1 MTAAAAV
8 ACVSSQRSCVHF
20 SDAILRQLHEF
31 ELLQKSRVSVAA
43 CEATSAPANSRK
55 RNDPAAHFF
64 QPPPSLSHHALS
76 P

>member
-1 MTAAAAV
+1 MSSAAAV
-8 ACVSSQRSCVHF
+8 ECVSSRRSCVHF

-43 CEATSAPANSRK
+43 CDASSAPANSRK
-55 RNDPAAHFF
+55 RNDPSANSLQQQ
-64 QPPPSLSHHALS
+64 QPLSHQALS

>member
-1 MTAAAAV
+1 MSVAAAV
-8 ACVSSQRSCVHF
+8 ECVSSRRSCVHF

-43 CEATSAPANSRK
+43 CDASSAPANSRK
-55 RNDPAAHFF
+55 RNDPSAHFL
-64 QPPPSLSHHALS
+64 QPPPSPSHQALS